1 MKVKLN
7 ITPLQTVNGFEM
19 QEIDSVFG
27 ILTIRRYENKGDWF
41 VFAPFWWEHLFNEK
55 FDTAE
60 EAIKF
65 IEMRCEEY
73 INEVLG
79 WVDMSHLDIED
90 AGALNK
96 VRDKRLMVFTSLLRT
111 LNFVGHSRIDQCYG
125 LFVKFEK
132 EYPLIDGYNR
142 TGKAVDHQNMRNF
155 IDNYK
160 LGEVDV

>member
-1 MKVKLN
+1 MKVKLS
-7 ITPLQTVNGFEM
+7 ISPLQTVNGFEM

-27 ILTIRRYENKGDWF
+27 VLTVRRYENKGEWL
-41 VFAPFWWEHLFNEK
+41 VFSPFWWEHLFNEK

-79 WVDMSHLDIED
+79 WVVPTIDTNGVDSLS
-90 AGALNK
+90 K

-132 EYPLIDGYNR
+132 EHPLIDGYTR
-142 TGKAVDHQNMRNF
+142 TGKAVDHRNMRDF
-155 IDNYK
+155 IENYK
-160 LGEVDV
+160 GGEINV

>member
-7 ITPLQTVNGFEM
+7 ISPLQTINGFEM
-19 QEIDSVFG
+19 KEIDSVFG
-27 ILTIRRYENKGDWF
+27 VLTVRRYEDKGEWL

-55 FDTAE
+55 FKSSE

-79 WVDMSHLDIED
+79 WCVPTIDTNGVDSLS
-90 AGALNK
+90 K
-96 VRDKRLMVFTSLLRT
+96 VSDKRLMVFTSLLRT

-125 LFVKFEK
+125 LFVNFEK
-132 EYPLIDGYNR
+132 EYPLIDGYTR
-142 TGKAVDHQNMRNF
+142 TGKAVDHRNMRYF
-155 IDNYK
+155 IENYK
-160 LGEVDV
+160 GGEINV